1 VAFAVALAVACSSGS
16 NPRPEASRPELRPI
30 SLPDISRA
38 AESVQQQ
45 IRERFAQ
52 LEADI
57 SQPAASSAELAAA
70 YGEMGKLLTAAE
82 FYDAAEICFVNA
94 GTLASRDMQWPYLL
108 GHLFRL
114 RNDSARA
121 ATFFGQAL
129 ELAPD
134 HVPSL
139 VWLAEMQLALNRP
152 DAAEP
157 LLVKA
162 GSLDPSSGAAS
173 YALGRAALAKRDYMR
188 AVTHLESALALAPH
202 ATRIHYQLALA
213 YRGLGNNRKAD
224 EHLRLRGDG
233 DLPPAD
239 PIMGELTGLL
249 QNAAAHERR
258 GVQAMNERLWAEAAE
273 HLRKAIELAPNNAFT
288 RLNLGTSL
296 YLLGDPKAAL
306 EHYRAAVRLSPD
318 LARAH
323 VGIGVVMEAQR
334 QDRQAIEAFAAA
346 VKSDPGYVEARFS
359 LANALRRTGRV
370 RESLPHYEEILRL
383 NPAVSQASF
392 GYAMGLVRLERYQDA
407 RRRLEADVKI
417 FPDQAGF
424 AHALARLLA
433 AAPDDRAR
441 DGTRAL
447 ALVRPLLE
455 QQRTLAL
462 AETMAMTLA
471 ELGRFNEAVAWQR
484 EALDMARRTDRTE
497 MIARLEGNLRL
508 YANGQPC
515 RVPWT
520 NDDPVHYP
528 QPSTE

>member
-1 VAFAVALAVACSSGS
+1 
-16 NPRPEASRPELRPI
+16 
-30 SLPDISRA
+30 
-38 AESVQQQ
+38 
-45 IRERFAQ
+45 
-52 LEADI
+52 
-57 SQPAASSAELAAA
+57 
-70 YGEMGKLLTAAE
+70 
-82 FYDAAEICFVNA
+82 
-94 GTLASRDMQWPYLL
+94 
-108 GHLFRL
+108 
-114 RNDSARA
+114 
-121 ATFFGQAL
+121 
-129 ELAPD
+129 
-134 HVPSL
+134 
-139 VWLAEMQLALNRP
+139 
-152 DAAEP
+152 
-157 LLVKA
+157 
-162 GSLDPSSGAAS
+162 
-173 YALGRAALAKRDYMR
+173 
-188 AVTHLESALALAPH
+188 LESALALAPH

-296 YLLGDPKAAL
+296 YLLGDPEAAL

-323 VGIGVVMEAQR
+323 VGIGVVMEARR

-346 VKSDPGYVEARFS
+346 VKSDPAYVEARFS
-359 LANALRRTGRV
+359 LANALRRSGRV
-370 RESLPHYEEILRL
+370 RESLPHYEEVLRL

-392 GYAMGLVRLERYQDA
+392 GYAMGLVRLERYQEA
-407 RRRLEADVKI
+407 RRRLEAGVKS

-433 AAPDDRAR
+433 AAPDDRVR
-441 DGTRAL
+441 DGARAL
-447 ALVRPLLE
+447 VLVRPLLE
-455 QQRTLAL
+455 QQRTPAL
-462 AETMAMTLA
+462 VETMAMTLA
-471 ELGRFNEAVAWQR
+471 ELGRFNEAVMWQR
-484 EALDMARRTDRTE
+484 EVLDMARRADRTE
-497 MIARLEGNLRL
+497 MIARLEGNLRF